1 MSSTAA
7 SKMITELKVSAHL
20 MTLDAG
26 LFCVFNSP
34 GAPPPDAV
42 TGLPGV
48 RLSPA
53 PAGSGGTVDIS
64 GFNPGGWLGGGN
76 GAALVRVTGGAAP
89 VLVTI
94 YQDPSGQQDAPK
106 LQVIRLSEAGAE
118 EPVAA
123 PARPADPVPDR
134 TEPPPQ
140 GKDIEVAA
148 HIYGRGDVAGRLG
161 RWMGERGSKRWIE
174 GFGLIPSGGVAASDI
189 EYQAVLGRNWQSP
202 WSEGGQFCG
211 SRGMSLP
218 ILGLRVRLRGAAART
233 HKLSVSAS
241 FTDGTEVGP
250 VSDGE
255 ACEAP
260 SLSPLEAFQ
269 VTLEPLKQ
277 AQKGPAPKNTA
288 PDSPAQ
294 TAAASKPGRG
304 RAAAPVAAPAKSRRQ
319 DMPMQPASKRGAAKP
334 SRKAAPAAPV
344 PSPKATTKRAPAT
357 TQRR

>member
-26 LFCVFNSP
+26 LFCVFNAP

-53 PAGSGGTVDIS
+53 PASAGTKGTVDIS
-64 GFNPGGWLGGGN
+64 GFNAGGWLGGGN

-106 LQVIRLSEAGAE
+106 LQVIRLTEADAQG
-118 EPVAA
+118 PAA
-123 PARPADPVPDR
+123 PARPAAAPTPER
-134 TEPPPQ
+134 TEPPVQ

-148 HIYGRGDVAGRLG
+148 HVYGRGDVAGRLG

-174 GFGLIPSGGVAASDI
+174 GFGLMPSGGVAASDI

-218 ILGLRVRLRGAAART
+218 ILGLRVRLRGAAAKT

-241 FTDGTEVGP
+241 FVDGTEIGP

-269 VTLEPLKQ
+269 VMLEPLKPAQ
-277 AQKGPAPKNTA
+277 ASAHDSSAQSPAAPKCG
-288 PDSPAQ
+288 Q
-294 TAAASKPGRG
+294 G
-304 RAAAPVAAPAKSRRQ
+304 RAVASAAPAQNGRQ
-319 DMPMQPASKRGAAKP
+319 KTPDEPKPKNGAAKLG
-334 SRKAAPAAPV
+334 RKAAAAIPEPAAIP
-344 PSPKATTKRAPAT
+344 PKAAKRTPAPT
-357 TQRR
+357 RRR

>member
-20 MTLDAG
+20 MMLDAG

-34 GAPPPDAV
+34 GAPPPDAA

-53 PAGSGGTVDIS
+53 PASVGTNGTVDIS
-64 GFNPGGWLGGGN
+64 GFNAGGWLGGGN

-94 YQDPSGQQDAPK
+94 YQDPSGKQDAPK
-106 LQVIRLSEAGAE
+106 LQVIRLGEAGAE
-118 EPVAA
+118 GPAV
-123 PARPADPVPDR
+123 PARLADPAPDHK
-134 TEPPPQ
+134 EPPLQ

-148 HIYGRGDVAGRLG
+148 HVYGRGDVAGRLG

-174 GFGLIPSGGVAASDI
+174 GFGLMPSNGVAASDI
-189 EYQAVLGRNWQSP
+189 EYQAILGRNWQSP

-218 ILGLRVRLRGAAART
+218 ILGLRIRLRGAAAKT

-241 FTDGTEVGP
+241 FVDGSEVGP

-255 ACEAP
+255 VCEAP

-269 VTLEPLKQ
+269 VTLEPLKP
-277 AQKGPAPKNTA
+277 AQNALA
-288 PDSPAQ
+288 SDSPA
-294 TAAASKPGRG
+294 KL
-304 RAAAPVAAPAKSRRQ
+304 AAPKRGQGRVTASASSAQTSRQKALNAPK
-319 DMPMQPASKRGAAKP
+319 PKNGAAKP
-334 SRKAAPAAPV
+334 SRKAAPAIPEPATIP
-344 PSPKATTKRAPAT
+344 PKASKRTPAMT
-357 TQRR
+357 RRR

>member
-7 SKMITELKVSAHL
+7 SQMITELKVSAHL

-34 GAPPPDAV
+34 GAPPPDAA

-48 RLSPA
+48 RLSAAPA

-76 GAALVRVTGGAAP
+76 GAALVRVTGGTAP

-106 LQVIRLSEAGAE
+106 LQVIRLTEAGAE
-118 EPVAA
+118 GPAA
-123 PARPADPVPDR
+123 ARPADPAPNPA
-134 TEPPPQ
+134 EAPPQ

-174 GFGLIPSGGVAASDI
+174 GFGLIPNSGVAASDI

-218 ILGLRVRLRGAAART
+218 ILGLRVRLRGAAAKT
-233 HKLSVSAS
+233 HRLSVSAA
-241 FTDGTEVGP
+241 FVDGTEVGP

-269 VTLEPLKQ
+269 VMLEPLKQ
-277 AQKGPAPKNTA
+277 AQAPAANT
-288 PDSPAQ
+288 PLQP
-294 TAAASKPGRG
+294 
-304 RAAAPVAAPAKSRRQ
+304 AAAPKRGRVAAAAAPAKSGRQ
-319 DMPMQPASKRGAAKP
+319 KAPEAPQPKKVVAKP
-334 SRKAAPAAPV
+334 SRKAVAAVPDLPAIP
-344 PSPKATTKRAPAT
+344 PKAAAKRTPAT
-357 TQRR
+357 TRRR

>member
-7 SKMITELKVSAHL
+7 SQIITELKVSAHL

-34 GAPPPDAV
+34 GAPPPDAA

-48 RLSPA
+48 RLSAAPA

-64 GFNPGGWLGGGN
+64 AFNAGGWLGGSN

-106 LQVIRLSEAGAE
+106 LQVIRLTEAGVE
-118 EPVAA
+118 DPAA
-123 PARPADPVPDR
+123 ARPAVPAPDR
-134 TEPPPQ
+134 TEPPVQ

-174 GFGLIPSGGVAASDI
+174 GFGLIPSSGVAASDI

-218 ILGLRVRLRGAAART
+218 ILGLRVRLRGAAAKT

-241 FTDGTEVGP
+241 FVDGTEVGP

-269 VTLEPLKQ
+269 VTLEPLKR
-277 AQKGPAPKNTA
+277 AQSVAA
-288 PDSPAQ
+288 PDSLVQP
-294 TAAASKPGRG
+294 AASPKRG
-304 RAAAPVAAPAKSRRQ
+304 RAAVAAASTKSVRQ
-319 DMPMQPASKRGAAKP
+319 KSPEAPQPKKVAAKP
-334 SRKAAPAAPV
+334 GRKALAAVPDMPAIPPKAAAKRIPAA
-344 PSPKATTKRAPAT
+344 T
-357 TQRR
+357 RRR

>member
-1 MSSTAA
+1 MPSTAA
-7 SKMITELKVSAHL
+7 SQMITELKVSAHL

-48 RLSPA
+48 RLSAAPA

-94 YQDPSGQQDAPK
+94 YQDPAGQQDAPK
-106 LQVIRLSEAGAE
+106 LQVIRLTEAGTE
-118 EPVAA
+118 GPVAA
-123 PARPADPVPDR
+123 PRTADPAPDHP
-134 TEPPPQ
+134 EPPVQ

-174 GFGLIPSGGVAASDI
+174 GFGLIPNAGVAASDI

-218 ILGLRVRLRGAAART
+218 ILGLRVRLRGAAVKT
-233 HKLSVSAS
+233 HRLSVAAS
-241 FTDGTEVGP
+241 FVDGTEVGP

-269 VTLEPLKQ
+269 VMLEPLKQ
-277 AQKGPAPKNTA
+277 ARSVPA
-288 PDSPAQ
+288 PDSPARPV
-294 TAAASKPGRG
+294 AAPKRG
-304 RAAAPVAAPAKSRRQ
+304 RATAAAAPVKSVRQKVPDAPKSR
-319 DMPMQPASKRGAAKP
+319 KGAAKP
-334 SRKAAPAAPV
+334 NRKAVAAVPDMPAIP
-344 PSPKATTKRAPAT
+344 PKAAAKRSPAIT
-357 TQRR
+357 RRR

>member
-7 SKMITELKVSAHL
+7 SQMITELKVSAHL

-34 GAPPPDAV
+34 GASPPDAA

-48 RLSPA
+48 RLSAAPA

-64 GFNPGGWLGGGN
+64 AFNAGGWLGGGN

-106 LQVIRLSEAGAE
+106 LQVIRLTEAGAE
-118 EPVAA
+118 GPAA
-123 PARPADPVPDR
+123 TARPDDPAPDR
-134 TEPPPQ
+134 TEPPVQ

-161 RWMGERGSKRWIE
+161 RWMGERGSKRWVE
-174 GFGLIPSGGVAASDI
+174 GFGLMPSAGVAASDI

-218 ILGLRVRLRGAAART
+218 ILGLRVRLRGAAAKT

-241 FTDGTEVGP
+241 FVDGTEVGP

-269 VTLEPLKQ
+269 VMLEPLKQ
-277 AQKGPAPKNTA
+277 AQNVPA
-288 PDSPAQ
+288 PDSPVQ
-294 TAAASKPGRG
+294 HAAAPKRG
-304 RAAAPVAAPAKSRRQ
+304 RAAVAAASAKSVRQ
-319 DMPMQPASKRGAAKP
+319 KASEAPHLKKIVAKP
-334 SRKAAPAAPV
+334 SRKAVAAMPTV
-344 PSPKATTKRAPAT
+344 PPKAAAKRTPAT
-357 TQRR
+357 IRRR